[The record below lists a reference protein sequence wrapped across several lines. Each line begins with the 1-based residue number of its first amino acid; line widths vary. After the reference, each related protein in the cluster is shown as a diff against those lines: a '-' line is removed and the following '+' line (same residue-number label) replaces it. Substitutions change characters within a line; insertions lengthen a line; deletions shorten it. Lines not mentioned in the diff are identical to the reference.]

1 MPMDNC
7 EKFVE
12 EASTATGHSLDIA
25 AGIYQEASKCFD
37 KEGNRIKAGQYL
49 TIAGDFYLELDKMN
63 KAASCYG
70 KAIVRHLMVDDIETA
85 KILVK
90 KGLKY
95 GFTSATYQFKL
106 ALNAF
111 ERKTANSEV
120 ETKEKD
126 VRESGKEFGA
136 ESLPEVDIVPLD
148 ENENLIP
155 IEIDSLI
162 ENTEIEINR
171 HDFFVPQLETHDPSK
186 MSSFAVLAAVSD
198 TARKKTEKNMISEA
212 IVKDQEGEMIF
223 VSPTVGIS
231 PKKEVSEKEGY
242 NDQKIEDQSSYEAKS
257 TKEQQNSTLERPD
270 LVEVEYSA
278 RTEIINEYEED
289 LVDIEIID
297 TIPHKWQVID
307 IQTEFD
313 LGEKKRT
320 TEGMIFTWK
329 AEKLVSGRKASIEYI
344 LRKRVERS
352 IIIRKENQVTVL
364 NLYQSIHNDL
374 NVHLDFVNTS
384 GQVFQEILI
393 EDGIPPE
400 LIVIEV
406 NSLQKIRPVKIPTH
420 DSTLYRWI
428 FSNLPP
434 GDNFTVGY
442 RFKEKPL
449 TRTYHNEIETDKGI
463 IIIEKI
469 SQPMIDSLQYEYIWF
484 YTVDN
489 PTPYEILVTDYIPL
503 DFEILLTEPMHISP
517 NTTKERT
524 FTRLTWNF
532 QEDSQSYFILRMEGK
547 ESFTPLSP
555 ETQVSGISDIQL
567 IETTSDTKRKLV
579 DLRRLKKDFTGVK

>member
-1 MPMDNC
+1 MPLGKC
-7 EKFVE
+7 EELVE
-12 EASTATGHSLDIA
+12 EANTVTGHSLDMA

-49 TIAGDFYLELDKMN
+49 TIAGDFFLELEKMD

-70 KAIVRHLMVDDIETA
+70 KAIVRHLMVDDIDTA
-85 KILVK
+85 NILVK

-106 ALNAF
+106 ALNAL
-111 ERKTANSEV
+111 ERKTTNSEV
-120 ETKEKD
+120 ETSEKD
-126 VRESGKEFGA
+126 VGDADRKFEA
-136 ESLPEVDIVPLD
+136 DSLPEIDIVPLE

-155 IEIDSLI
+155 IEINLLI
-162 ENTEIEINR
+162 ENKEIEVNR

-198 TARKKTEKNMISEA
+198 TARKKTEKNMMSEA
-212 IVKDQEGEMIF
+212 IVKDQSGEMI
-223 VSPTVGIS
+223 VISPTFGIS
-231 PKKEVSEKEGY
+231 PKKEEIDQDNYNNQTIEAKPSKTTKKSEKS
-242 NDQKIEDQSSYEAKS
+242 QQSA
-257 TKEQQNSTLERPD
+257 LEEPD

-278 RTEIINEYEED
+278 KTEIINEYEED

-297 TIPHKWQVID
+297 TIPHQWQVID

-313 LGEKKRT
+313 LEEKKRT
-320 TEGMIFTWK
+320 DDGMIFTWK
-329 AEKLVSGRKASIEYI
+329 SERLVSGKKASVEYI
-344 LRKRVERS
+344 LRKRVERT

-364 NLYQSIHNDL
+364 NLYQSILNDL
-374 NVHLDFVNTS
+374 NVNLDFVNTS
-384 GQVFQEILI
+384 SQVFPEILI

-406 NSLQKIRPVKIPTH
+406 NSPQKIRHVKIPTH

-434 GDNFTVGY
+434 GDNFTVNY
-442 RFKEKPL
+442 TFKEKPL

-463 IIIEKI
+463 IILEKT
-469 SQPMIDSLQYEYIWF
+469 SQPMIDSLQYEYIWL
-484 YTVDN
+484 YTIHN
-489 PTPYEILVTDYIPL
+489 PTPYKIEVTDYIPL
-503 DFEILLTEPMHISP
+503 DFEILLTEPIHISP
-517 NTTKERT
+517 NITKEKT
-524 FTRLTWNF
+524 FTRLAWDF
-532 QEDSQSYFILRMEGK
+532 PEDSKSYFILRMEGK

-555 ETQVSGISDIQL
+555 EIQVLGISNIQL
-567 IETTSDTKRKLV
+567 EESISNTERKLI
-579 DLRRLKKDFTGVK
+579 DLRRMRKDFKEEK

>member
-1 MPMDNC
+1 MPMENC

-49 TIAGDFYLELDKMN
+49 TIAGDFYLELDKLN

-120 ETKEKD
+120 EAIEKD
-126 VRESGKEFGA
+126 ERDSGKEFGSD
-136 ESLPEVDIVPLD
+136 SLPEVDIVPLD

-155 IEIDSLI
+155 IEIDTMI

-171 HDFFVPQLETHDPSK
+171 HDFFVPQLKTHDPSK

-198 TARKKTEKNMISEA
+198 TARKKTEKNIISEA

-223 VSPTVGIS
+223 VSPTIGIS
-231 PKKEVSEKEGY
+231 PKKEVIEKSDD
-242 NDQKIEDQSSYEAKS
+242 DQKIKDQSSYETESK
-257 TKEQQNSTLERPD
+257 KEEQQSTLEQPD

-297 TIPHKWQVID
+297 TIPHQWQVID

-364 NLYQSIHNDL
+364 N
-374 NVHLDFVNTS
+374 
-384 GQVFQEILI
+384 
-393 EDGIPPE
+393 
-400 LIVIEV
+400 
-406 NSLQKIRPVKIPTH
+406 
-420 DSTLYRWI
+420 
-428 FSNLPP
+428 
-434 GDNFTVGY
+434 
-442 RFKEKPL
+442 
-449 TRTYHNEIETDKGI
+449 
-463 IIIEKI
+463 
-469 SQPMIDSLQYEYIWF
+469 
-484 YTVDN
+484 
-489 PTPYEILVTDYIPL
+489 
-503 DFEILLTEPMHISP
+503 
-517 NTTKERT
+517 
-524 FTRLTWNF
+524 NF
-532 QEDSQSYFILRMEGK
+532 QILNNN
-547 ESFTPLSP
+547 
-555 ETQVSGISDIQL
+555 
-567 IETTSDTKRKLV
+567 
-579 DLRRLKKDFTGVK
+579 